1 MRAAARKSTVK
12 ASTLKGSTSTSSTKT
27 NSRKRKPAAN
37 AEDNPDARDAA
48 HKIDPVPLAEAQV
61 GTKRS
66 RTSRATAATAASA
79 TKNKDVSKKGVKRAK
94 LDGGAA
100 GSQPPGPSILGEAPT
115 QVMNVIVFGTG
126 DCGELGLGS
135 KDKEAPR
142 PRLNPYLDPSDPK
155 AFHVVQLDCG
165 GMHVAALTRDNQI
178 LTWGVNDQGA
188 LGRPTE
194 WEGTFHDI
202 DAADSDDDS
211 DDLNPLESTP
221 TPIPADTFP
230 SGTRF
235 VQVATGDSCTLVLTE
250 TGSVYGWGTFLV
262 GRTDFLPTQIQSR
275 YSTRYADQNRIRIPM
290 ASLGFGLV
298 TMGW

>member
-1 MRAAARKSTVK
+1 MCAAARKSSAKTAATV
-12 ASTLKGSTSTSSTKT
+12 KGSTSSSSTKT

-37 AEDNPDARDAA
+37 GVDSPDARDAA
-48 HKIDPVPLAEAQV
+48 RKIDAVPLAEAQV

-66 RTSRATAATAASA
+66 KESHTPSATAATA
-79 TKNKDVSKKGVKRAK
+79 TKTKDVARKEVKRAK
-94 LDGGAA
+94 LGSGAA
-100 GSQPPGPSILGEAPT
+100 GSEQPGPPILGEAPT

-126 DCGELGLGS
+126 DCGELGLGP

-142 PRLNPYLDPSDPK
+142 PRLNQYLDPSDPK

-165 GMHVAALTRDNQI
+165 GMHVAALTSDNQI

-194 WEGTFHDI
+194 WEGALRDI
-202 DAADSDDDS
+202 DADSDDDS
-211 DDLNPLESTP
+211 DDLNPLECTP
-221 TPIPADTFP
+221 TPIPADAFP

-235 VQVATGDSCTLVLTE
+235 VQVATADSCTLVLTE

-262 GRTDFLPTQIQSR
+262 RRPTFSR
-275 YSTRYADQNRIRIPM
+275 HKSNVATQPD
-290 ASLGFGLV
+290 
-298 TMGW
+298 